1 LTAFAYSN
9 TVTVVSTRPKGG
21 SDVSDAVHPSPES
34 TGIPQLDQILGGLFI
49 GDNVIWYDD
58 AGSLAPVFCLNL
70 IEAAHVRKKPVIYV
84 SFDRSPKNLM
94 DKLGRLSDSPA
105 LTVLDGFT
113 HGKGAG
119 ADVFLQF
126 YKRRKT
132 EAGARMLCL
141 EQPHKP
147 KQFSETLYQAVHAAE
162 GDVRLIFE
170 SLTGMQEL
178 WGGEEHVIRFYS
190 RACPRLYELNTI
202 AYWLIEKAAHTPRL
216 KSSINQ
222 IAQVVVDLSVKRGK
236 TLMTII
242 KAERQ
247 ATASLNKPLAFLT
260 RETDVRFESQ
270 DRASGPYDLGDRL
283 KALRLQKGFSQ
294 TELARLV
301 GVTAS
306 TVSQIES
313 NLIFPSLPALY
324 RISEIMSVEIS
335 AILGESTRKARKVVF
350 SKSEALP
357 AKLTG
362 SSAGDLSAWLLTS
375 GKTGLAAEPHIIE
388 IPPHRKIGGHF
399 TARKAPEIGYVLF
412 GRVSLTVDNI
422 AHTADTGDAIYLDR
436 ETPQQW
442 ENPGS
447 EPARLLWVTLL

>member
-1 LTAFAYSN
+1 MSN
-9 TVTVVSTRPKGG
+9 
-21 SDVSDAVHPSPES
+21 AVHPSPES
-34 TGIPQLDQILGGLFI
+34 TGIPQLDQILGGLYI

-94 DKLGRLSDSPA
+94 DKLGPLSDSPA

-132 EAGARMLCL
+132 EADARMICM
-141 EQPHKP
+141 EQPHQP
-147 KQFSETLYQAVHAAE
+147 KQFSEALYQAVHAAE

-190 RACPRLYELNTI
+190 RACPRLFELNTI

-260 RETDVRFESQ
+260 RDTDVRFESQ

-306 TVSQIES
+306 TISQVES
-313 NLIFPSLPALY
+313 NFIFPSLPALY
-324 RISEIMSVEIS
+324 RIAEILAVEVS
-335 AILGESTRKARKVVF
+335 SLLGETHRKARKAVF

-362 SSAGDLSAWLLTS
+362 STAGGLSAWVLTP
-375 GKTGLAAEPHIIE
+375 GKTGMAAEPHLIE
-388 IPPHRKIGGHF
+388 IPPQGTLAGHF
-399 TARKAPEIGYVLF
+399 TAGKAPEIGYVLS
-412 GRVSLTVDNI
+412 GSVRLTVGGVN
-422 AHTADTGDAIYLDR
+422 HTANTGDTIYLDR

-447 EPARLLWVTLL
+447 DPARLLWVTIL

>member
-1 LTAFAYSN
+1 MS
-9 TVTVVSTRPKGG
+9 R
-21 SDVSDAVHPSPES
+21 AVRPSPES

-49 GDNVIWYDD
+49 GDNVVWYDD
-58 AGSLAPVFCLNL
+58 AGSLASAFCFNL
-70 IEAAHVRKKPVIYV
+70 IEAADARRQPVIYV

-94 DKLGRLSDSPA
+94 DKLGRLSTSPA

-126 YKRRKT
+126 YRRRPA
-132 EAGARMLCL
+132 AGRARFICL
-141 EQPHKP
+141 NQPEQPKH
-147 KQFSETLYQAVHAAE
+147 FSDALYEAVHAAR
-162 GDVRLIFE
+162 GGVRLVFE

-247 ATASLNKPLAFLT
+247 APESLNKPLAFLIRAT
-260 RETDVRFESQ
+260 HVRFESQ

-283 KALRLQKGFSQ
+283 KALRRQQGLSQ
-294 TELARLV
+294 TELARQI
-301 GVTAS
+301 GVTPS
-306 TVSQIES
+306 TISQIES
-313 NLIFPSLPALY
+313 NFIFPSLPALY
-324 RISEIMSVEIS
+324 RMAEILSTEIS
-335 AILGESTRKARKVVF
+335 SLLGESPRKARKVVF

-357 AKLTG
+357 ARLSG
-362 SSAGDLSAWLLTS
+362 PASEDCSAWVLTP
-375 GKTGLAAEPHIIE
+375 GKTGLAAEPHLIE
-388 IPPHRKIGGHF
+388 IPPQRTLAGHF
-399 TARKAPEIGYVLF
+399 TRTKAPEIGYVLS
-412 GRVSLTVDNI
+412 GSVRLTIGGMVQ
-422 AHTADTGDAIYLDR
+422 TAAAGDTIYLGR
-436 ETPQQW
+436 EAPQQW
-442 ENPGS
+442 ENPGP
-447 EPARLLWVTLL
+447 EPFRLLWMTIY

>member
-1 LTAFAYSN
+1 
-9 TVTVVSTRPKGG
+9 VREP
-21 SDVSDAVHPSPES
+21 VHPSPES

-70 IEAAHVRKKPVIYV
+70 IESADARSQPLIYV

-94 DKLGRLSDSPA
+94 DKLGRLSASPA

-113 HGKGAG
+113 YGKGAG

-126 YKRRKT
+126 YQRQS
-132 EAGARMLCL
+132 AAARERLLCL
-141 EQPHKP
+141 DQPHRP
-147 KQFSETLYQAVHAAE
+147 KQFSDALYKAVHAAQ

-178 WGGEEHVIRFYS
+178 WGGEEHVIHFYS

-236 TLMTII
+236 TFMTII

-247 ATASLNKPLAFLT
+247 ATASLNKPLAYLT

-283 KALRLQKGFSQ
+283 KALRLQRGYSQ
-294 TELARLV
+294 TELARRL
-301 GVTAS
+301 GVTPS
-306 TVSQIES
+306 TISQIES
-313 NLIFPSLPALY
+313 NFIFPSLPALY
-324 RISEIMSVEIS
+324 RMAEILATEVSS
-335 AILGESTRKARKVVF
+335 LLGESPRKTRKVVF

-357 AKLTG
+357 AKLPG
-362 SSAGDLSAWLLTS
+362 SASGDLSAWVLTP
-375 GKTGLAAEPHIIE
+375 GKTGLAAEPYLIE
-388 IPPHRKIGGHF
+388 IPPQRTLSGHF
-399 TARKAPEIGYVLF
+399 THAKAPEIAYILSGSV
-412 GRVSLTVDNI
+412 RLTIDGI
-422 AHTADTGDAIYLDR
+422 AYAAETGDTVYLGR

-442 ENPGS
+442 ENPGL
-447 EPARLLWVTLL
+447 EPARLLWMTIF

>member
-1 LTAFAYSN
+1 MSQI
-9 TVTVVSTRPKGG
+9 
-21 SDVSDAVHPSPES
+21 VHPSPES

-70 IEAAHVRKKPVIYV
+70 IEAADRRSLPVIYV
-84 SFDRSPKNLM
+84 SFDRSPKNLL
-94 DKLGRLSDSPA
+94 DKLGRLHTSPA

-113 HGKGAG
+113 YGKGAG
-119 ADVFLQF
+119 ADIFLQF
-126 YKRRKT
+126 YRRRST
-132 EAGARMLCL
+132 ADRARLICL
-141 EQPHKP
+141 DQPHRP
-147 KQFSETLYQAVHAAE
+147 KQFSDALYEAVHAVQGE
-162 GDVRLIFE
+162 VRLIFE

-202 AYWLIEKAAHTPRL
+202 AYWLIERAAHTLRL

-247 ATASLNKPLAFLT
+247 ATASLNKPLAYLT

-270 DRASGPYDLGDRL
+270 DRPSGPYDLGDRL

-294 TELARLV
+294 TELARRV
-301 GVTAS
+301 GVTPS
-306 TVSQIES
+306 TISQIES

-324 RISEIMSVEIS
+324 RMAEILATEVSS
-335 AILGESTRKARKVVF
+335 FFGESLRKVRKTTF
-350 SKSEALP
+350 SKAEALP
-357 AKLTG
+357 AKLPG
-362 SSAGDLSAWLLTS
+362 STPGVLSAWVLTP
-375 GKTGLAAEPHIIE
+375 GKTGLAAEPHLIE
-388 IPPHRKIGGHF
+388 IMPQRTLSGHF
-399 TARKAPEIGYVLF
+399 THAKAPEIGYVLS
-412 GRVSLTVDNI
+412 GTVRLMIDGI
-422 AHTADTGDAIYLDR
+422 THAAEAGDTVYLGR

-442 ENPGS
+442 ENPGT
-447 EPARLLWVTLL
+447 EPARMLWITIL

>member
-1 LTAFAYSN
+1 
-9 TVTVVSTRPKGG
+9 VSE
-21 SDVSDAVHPSPES
+21 AVRPSPES

-49 GDNVIWYDD
+49 GDNVVWYDD

-70 IEAAHVRKKPVIYV
+70 IESADAHNQPVIYV

-94 DKLGRLSDSPA
+94 DKLGRLSASPA

-119 ADVFLQF
+119 TDVFLQF
-126 YKRRKT
+126 YQRRST
-132 EAGARMLCL
+132 ADRARLRCL
-141 EQPHKP
+141 DQPHHP
-147 KQFSETLYQAVHAAE
+147 KHFSDALYEAVHAAQ

-247 ATASLNKPLAFLT
+247 ATASLNKPLAYLT

-270 DRASGPYDLGDRL
+270 NHGSGPYDLGDRL
-283 KALRLQKGFSQ
+283 KALRRQKGVSQ
-294 TELARLV
+294 TELARRV
-301 GVTAS
+301 GVTPS
-306 TVSQIES
+306 TISQIES
-313 NLIFPSLPALY
+313 NFIFPSLPALY
-324 RISEIMSVEIS
+324 RMAEILATEVSS
-335 AILGESTRKARKVVF
+335 LLGESPRKARKVTF

-357 AKLTG
+357 VKLPG
-362 SSAGDLSAWLLTS
+362 SASGDLSAWVLTP
-375 GKTGLAAEPHIIE
+375 GKTGLAAEPHLIE
-388 IPPHRKIGGHF
+388 IPPHRTVSGHF
-399 TARKAPEIGYVLF
+399 THAKAPEIGYVLS
-412 GRVSLTVDNI
+412 GSVRLTIDGI
-422 AHTADTGDAIYLDR
+422 AHAAEAGDTVYLGR

-447 EPARLLWVTLL
+447 ETARLLWMTIF

>member
-1 LTAFAYSN
+1 MNAA
-9 TVTVVSTRPKGG
+9 
-21 SDVSDAVHPSPES
+21 AHPSTES

-70 IEAAHVRKKPVIYV
+70 IEAADRRSRPVIYA

-94 DKLGRLSDSPA
+94 DKLGRLSAMPT

-119 ADVFLQF
+119 AEVFLQ
-126 YKRRKT
+126 YYQRRSPAERARLICIDQPGRPKR
-132 EAGARMLCL
+132 
-141 EQPHKP
+141 
-147 KQFSETLYQAVHAAE
+147 FSDALYEAVHAAG

-178 WGGEEHVIRFYS
+178 WGGEEHVTRFYS

-216 KSSINQ
+216 KSSISQ

-236 TLMTII
+236 TFMTIV

-247 ATASLNKPLAFLT
+247 ATPSLNKPLAYLT

-283 KALRLQKGFSQ
+283 RALRLQKGFSQ
-294 TELARLV
+294 TELARRV
-301 GVTAS
+301 GVTPS
-306 TVSQIES
+306 TISQIES
-313 NLIFPSLPALY
+313 NFIFPSLPALY
-324 RISEIMSVEIS
+324 RMAEILAAEVSS
-335 AILGESTRKARKVVF
+335 LLGESPRKARKVVF

-357 AKLTG
+357 AKLPG
-362 SSAGDLSAWLLTS
+362 LSSGDLSAWVLTP
-375 GKTGLAAEPHIIE
+375 GKTGLAAESRLLE
-388 IPPHRKIGGHF
+388 VPPQRTLSGHF
-399 TARKAPEIGYVLF
+399 TQAKAPEIGYVLS
-412 GRVSLTVDNI
+412 GRVRLTIDGI
-422 AHTADTGDAIYLDR
+422 THTAESGDTIYLGR

-442 ENPGS
+442 ENPGR
-447 EPARLLWVTLL
+447 EPARLLWITVY

>member
-1 LTAFAYSN
+1 
-9 TVTVVSTRPKGG
+9 VSGT
-21 SDVSDAVHPSPES
+21 VHPSPES

-58 AGSLAPVFCLNL
+58 AGSLASVFCQNL
-70 IEAAHVRKKPVIYV
+70 IETAHVRKKPVIYV
-84 SFDRSPKNLM
+84 SFDRSPKNLL
-94 DKLGRLSDSPA
+94 DKLDRLSDSPS
-105 LTVLDGFT
+105 LMVLDGFT

-126 YKRRKT
+126 YRRR
-132 EAGARMLCL
+132 EAKGNQRMVCL
-141 EQPHKP
+141 DQPHKP
-147 KQFSETLYQAVHAAE
+147 SLFSDALYKAVHAAD

-202 AYWLIEKAAHTPRL
+202 AYWLIEKGAHTPRL

-222 IAQVVVDLSVKRGK
+222 IAQVVIDLAVKRGK
-236 TLMTII
+236 TLMTIV

-247 ATASLNKPLAFLT
+247 ATASLNKPLAYLT

-270 DRASGPYDLGDRL
+270 ERASGPYDLGDRL
-283 KALRLQKGFSQ
+283 KTLRLQKGFSQ
-294 TELARLV
+294 TELARLT

-306 TVSQIES
+306 TISQIES

-324 RISEIMSVEIS
+324 RMSEILSVEIS
-335 AILGESTRKARKVVF
+335 SILGEPPRKARKVVF
-350 SKSEALP
+350 PQSEALP
-357 AKLTG
+357 ATLPG
-362 SSAGDLSAWLLTS
+362 SAAGDLSAWVLTP
-375 GKTGLAAEPHIIE
+375 GKTGLAAESHLIE
-388 IPPHRKIGGHF
+388 IPPHRKVGGHF
-399 TARKAPEIGYVLF
+399 TARKAPEIGHVLS

-422 AHTADTGDAIYLDR
+422 PHTADAGDTIYLGR

-442 ENPGS
+442 ENPAS
-447 EPARLLWVTLL
+447 EPARMLWVTIL

>member
-1 LTAFAYSN
+1 
-9 TVTVVSTRPKGG
+9 VREP
-21 SDVSDAVHPSPES
+21 VHPSPES

-70 IEAAHVRKKPVIYV
+70 IESADARSQPLIYV

-94 DKLGRLSDSPA
+94 DKLGRLSASPA

-113 HGKGAG
+113 YGKGAG

-126 YKRRKT
+126 YQRQS
-132 EAGARMLCL
+132 AAARERLLCL
-141 EQPHKP
+141 DQPHRP
-147 KQFSETLYQAVHAAE
+147 KQFSDALYKAVHAAQ

-178 WGGEEHVIRFYS
+178 WGGEEHVIHFYS

-236 TLMTII
+236 TFMTII

-247 ATASLNKPLAFLT
+247 ATASLNKPLAYLT

-270 DRASGPYDLGDRL
+270 DRASGPYDLGDRV
-283 KALRLQKGFSQ
+283 KALRLLRGYSQ
-294 TELARLV
+294 TELARRL
-301 GVTAS
+301 GVTPS
-306 TVSQIES
+306 TISQIES
-313 NLIFPSLPALY
+313 NFIFPSLPALY
-324 RISEIMSVEIS
+324 RMAEILATEVSS
-335 AILGESTRKARKVVF
+335 LLGESPRKTRKVVF

-357 AKLTG
+357 AKLPG
-362 SSAGDLSAWLLTS
+362 SASGDLSAWVLTP
-375 GKTGLAAEPHIIE
+375 GKTGLAAEPYLIE
-388 IPPHRKIGGHF
+388 IPPQRTLSGHF
-399 TARKAPEIGYVLF
+399 THAKAPEIAYILSGSV
-412 GRVSLTVDNI
+412 RLTIDGI
-422 AHTADTGDAIYLDR
+422 AYAAETGDTVYLGR

-442 ENPGS
+442 ENPGL
-447 EPARLLWVTLL
+447 EPARLLWMTIF

>member
-1 LTAFAYSN
+1 MSN
-9 TVTVVSTRPKGG
+9 
-21 SDVSDAVHPSPES
+21 AVHPSPES
-34 TGIPQLDQILGGLFI
+34 TGIPQLDQILGGLYI

-94 DKLGRLSDSPA
+94 DKLGRLSDSPS
-105 LTVLDGFT
+105 LMVLDGFT

-126 YKRRKT
+126 YRNR
-132 EAGARMLCL
+132 EARGNQRMVCL
-141 EQPHKP
+141 DQPHKP
-147 KQFSETLYQAVHAAE
+147 KLFSDALYKAVHAAQH
-162 GDVRLIFE
+162 DVRLIFE

-216 KSSINQ
+216 KSSISQ

-306 TVSQIES
+306 TISQVES
-313 NLIFPSLPALY
+313 NFIFPSLPALY
-324 RISEIMSVEIS
+324 RIAEILSVEVS
-335 AILGESTRKARKVVF
+335 SLLGETPRKTRKVVF
-350 SKSEALP
+350 PKSEALP

-362 SSAGDLSAWLLTS
+362 STAGDISAWLLTS
-375 GKTGLAAEPHIIE
+375 GKTGLAAETHLIE
-388 IPPHRKIGGHF
+388 IPPHRRLGGHF
-399 TARKAPEIGYVLF
+399 TARKAPEIGYVLS

-422 AHTADTGDAIYLDR
+422 THSADAGDTIYLGR

-442 ENPGS
+442 HNPGS
-447 EPARLLWVTLL
+447 EPARLLWMTIP

>member
-1 LTAFAYSN
+1 MNAAI
-9 TVTVVSTRPKGG
+9 
-21 SDVSDAVHPSPES
+21 HPSPES

-70 IEAAHVRKKPVIYV
+70 IEAADRRSQPVIYV

-94 DKLGRLSDSPA
+94 DKLGRLSASPA

-113 HGKGAG
+113 YGKGAG

-126 YKRRKT
+126 YRRRSA
-132 EAGARMLCL
+132 EERARLICIDR
-141 EQPHKP
+141 PHRP
-147 KQFSETLYQAVHAAE
+147 KAFSDALYEAVHAAR

-216 KSSINQ
+216 RSSISQ

-236 TLMTII
+236 TFMTIV

-247 ATASLNKPLAFLT
+247 ATASLNRPLAYLT

-283 KALRLQKGFSQ
+283 KALRLQQGFSQ
-294 TELARLV
+294 TELARRV
-301 GVTAS
+301 GVTPS
-306 TVSQIES
+306 TISQIES
-313 NLIFPSLPALY
+313 NFIFPSLPALY
-324 RISEIMSVEIS
+324 RMAEILATEVS
-335 AILGESTRKARKVVF
+335 ALLGDHPRKARKVVF
-350 SKSEALP
+350 PKSEALP
-357 AKLTG
+357 ARLPG
-362 SSAGDLSAWLLTS
+362 SPSGGLSAWVLTP
-375 GKTGLAAEPHIIE
+375 GKTGLAAEPYLLE
-388 IPPHRKIGGHF
+388 IPPQRPLSGHF
-399 TARKAPEIGYVLF
+399 THAKAPELGYVLS
-412 GRVSLTVDNI
+412 GSVRITIDGITHAAEAGDTV
-422 AHTADTGDAIYLDR
+422 YLGR

-447 EPARLLWVTLL
+447 EPARLLWITIY

>member
-1 LTAFAYSN
+1 VSN
-9 TVTVVSTRPKGG
+9 
-21 SDVSDAVHPSPES
+21 AVHPSPES
-34 TGIPQLDQILGGLFI
+34 TGIPQLDHILGGLFI

-70 IEAAHVRKKPVIYV
+70 IESANARNLPVIYV

-94 DKLGRLSDSPA
+94 DKLGRLSDSPT

-126 YKRRKT
+126 YKGR
-132 EAGARMLCL
+132 EARGTQRVVCL
-141 EQPHKP
+141 DQPHKP
-147 KQFSETLYQAVHAAE
+147 KLFSDGLYKAVHAAA

-190 RACPRLYELNTI
+190 RACPRLYESNTI
-202 AYWLIEKAAHTPRL
+202 AYWLIEKGAHTPRL

-283 KALRLQKGFSQ
+283 KTLRLQKGFSQ
-294 TELARLV
+294 TELARSV

-306 TVSQIES
+306 TISQIES
-313 NLIFPSLPALY
+313 NFIFPSLPALY
-324 RISEIMSVEIS
+324 RMAEILSVEVS
-335 AILGESTRKARKVVF
+335 SLLGEPLRKARKVVF
-350 SKSEALP
+350 SQTEALP
-357 AKLTG
+357 AKLSG
-362 SSAGDLSAWLLTS
+362 STAGDLSAWVLTP
-375 GKTGLAAEPHIIE
+375 GKTGLAAEPHLIE
-388 IPPHRKIGGHF
+388 IPPHRKISGHF
-399 TARKAPEIGYVLF
+399 TARKAPEIGYVLS
-412 GRVSLTVDNI
+412 GRVSLTVDNV
-422 AHTADTGDAIYLDR
+422 AHTVSAGDTIYLGR

-442 ENPGS
+442 ENPGC
-447 EPARLLWVTLL
+447 EPVRLLWVTIL

>member
-1 LTAFAYSN
+1 M
-9 TVTVVSTRPKGG
+9 
-21 SDVSDAVHPSPES
+21 SDAVHPPPES

-70 IEAAHVRKKPVIYV
+70 IEAADARRKPVIYV
-84 SFDRSPKNLM
+84 SFDRSPKNLV
-94 DKLGRLSDSPA
+94 DKLGRLSDAPA

-126 YKRRKT
+126 YKHRK
-132 EAGARMLCL
+132 AGASARILCL

-147 KQFSETLYQAVHAAE
+147 KQFSDALYEAVHAAE
-162 GDVRLIFE
+162 GGVRLIFE

-222 IAQVVVDLSVKRGK
+222 IAQVVVDLAVKRGK

-247 ATASLNKPLAFLT
+247 ATASLNKPLTYLT

-301 GVTAS
+301 GVTPS
-306 TVSQIES
+306 SISQIES
-313 NLIFPSLPALY
+313 NFIFPSLPALY
-324 RISEIMSVEIS
+324 RMAEILS
-335 AILGESTRKARKVVF
+335 AEVSSLLGEPHRKARKVVY

-357 AKLTG
+357 AKLPA
-362 SSAGDLSAWLLTS
+362 SAGGDLSVWVLTP
-375 GKTGLAAEPHIIE
+375 GKTGLAAEPHLIE
-388 IPPHRKIGGHF
+388 IPPRRTIAGHF
-399 TARKAPEIGYVLF
+399 TTAKAPEIGYVLS
-412 GRVSLTVDNI
+412 GRVRLTVAGI
-422 AHTADTGDAIYLDR
+422 SHTADAGDTICLGR
-436 ETPQQW
+436 EAPRLW
-442 ENPGS
+442 ENPGP
-447 EPARLLWVTLL
+447 EPTRLLWVTIL

>member
-1 LTAFAYSN
+1 
-9 TVTVVSTRPKGG
+9 
-21 SDVSDAVHPSPES
+21 VSDAVHPSPES
-34 TGIPQLDQILGGLFI
+34 TGIPPLDQILGGLFI

-58 AGSLAPVFCLNL
+58 AGSLTPVFCLNL
-70 IEAAHVRKKPVIYV
+70 IAAADARNKPVIYA

-113 HGKGAG
+113 RGKGAG
-119 ADVFLQF
+119 DDVFLQF
-126 YKRRKT
+126 YQRRKP
-132 EAGARMLCL
+132 GDSARVVCL
-141 EQPHKP
+141 DQPHKP
-147 KQFSETLYQAVHAAE
+147 KQFSDALYDAVNAAE

-247 ATASLNKPLAFLT
+247 ATASLNKTLAYLT
-260 RETDVRFESQ
+260 RETEVRFESQ

-283 KALRLQKGFSQ
+283 KALRLQRGFSQ
-294 TELARLV
+294 TELARLI

-306 TVSQIES
+306 SISQIES
-313 NLIFPSLPALY
+313 NFIFPSLPALY
-324 RISEIMSVEIS
+324 RMAEILSVEVS
-335 AILGESTRKARKVVF
+335 SLLGEAPRKVRKVVF

-357 AKLTG
+357 EKLPRAT
-362 SSAGDLSAWLLTS
+362 AGDFSVWMLTP
-375 GKTGLAAEPHIIE
+375 GKTGLAAEPHLIE
-388 IPPHRKIGGHF
+388 IPPQETVAGHF
-399 TARKAPEIGYVLF
+399 TIAKAPEIGYVLS
-412 GRVSLTVDNI
+412 GSIRLTVGGLT
-422 AHTADTGDAIYLDR
+422 HTAHAGDTIYLGR
-436 ETPQQW
+436 EAPQKW
-442 ENPGS
+442 ENPGP
-447 EPARLLWVTLL
+447 EPTRLLWVTIL